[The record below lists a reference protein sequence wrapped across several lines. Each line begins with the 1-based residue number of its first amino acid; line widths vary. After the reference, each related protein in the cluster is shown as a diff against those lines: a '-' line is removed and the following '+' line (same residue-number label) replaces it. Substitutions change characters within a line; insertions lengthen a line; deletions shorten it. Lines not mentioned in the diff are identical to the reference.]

1 MWLLVRQV
9 YKGKDE
15 ILLSK
20 LILEPAHS
28 ILTQSYDCRL
38 RMVGFSLLAFYVQ
51 FSFPSVSLRLF
62 TSNPEIP
69 RIWHLSNVSH

>member
-1 MWLLVRQV
+1 MLIWLVVRQV

-38 RMVGFSLLAFYVQ
+38 RMVGFSLFWFYVQ
-51 FSFPSVSLRLF
+51 FSSPSVSSLRLF
-62 TSNPEIP
+62 TTNPEIH
-69 RIWHLSNVSH
+69 RI